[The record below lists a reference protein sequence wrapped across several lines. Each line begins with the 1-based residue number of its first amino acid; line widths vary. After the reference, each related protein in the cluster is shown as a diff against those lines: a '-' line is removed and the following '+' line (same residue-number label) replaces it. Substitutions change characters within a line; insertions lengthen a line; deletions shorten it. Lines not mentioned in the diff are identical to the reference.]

1 MSNIHIIQG
10 PAGSGKTTHLESV
23 AAKCREDGVT
33 FIGPVQAQQLSRVL
47 PQILAGEFDVV
58 LIDEYE
64 PSTATV
70 SQLRAFEAVKSSP
83 AKEVFIACMGEL
95 SAWSTI

>member
-47 PQILAGEFDVV
+47 PQILAGE
-58 LIDEYE
+58 LM
-64 PSTATV
+64 SCLLTNM
-70 SQLRAFEAVKSSP
+70 SQAQRR
-83 AKEVFIACMGEL
+83 
-95 SAWSTI
+95 SASFARLKQ